1 MAAFRLT
8 SPAFDDAGPI
18 PDAHTGWGEDRS
30 PPLQWEGVPEGT
42 QELVLVCED
51 PDADEGVLTHWLA
64 YGIPPDVDGL
74 PEGLPRSAVIQEP
87 VEVVQ
92 GLNEFGEVGYVGP
105 QREEAEDRGPHRY
118 FFRLHAL
125 DVELLDVPPGV
136 TREEL
141 RASAKGHVIESTEF
155 VGIA

>member
-8 SPAFDDAGPI
+8 SPAFEDDGTI

-42 QELVLVCED
+42 KELVLICDD
-51 PDADEGVLTHWLA
+51 PDAEEGVLTHWVVYA
-64 YGIPPDVDGL
+64 IPPEVTTL
-74 PEGLPRSAVIQEP
+74 PEGLPREAVIQDS
-87 VEVVQ
+87 VELLQ

-105 QREEAEDRGPHRY
+105 QREEGEERGPHRY
-118 FFRLHAL
+118 FFRLFAL
-125 DVELLDVPPGV
+125 DKELLDVPPGV
-136 TREEL
+136 TRAEL
-141 RASAKGHVIESTEF
+141 RESANDHVIDAAEL